1 MLKNFFAAFKL
12 PEVKKRLLIT
22 MGIFLLI
29 RLGYYIIMPYID
41 RGAIAGMVD
50 QGGFLAL
57 LDLFSGGGYQ
67 NFSIFTLGV
76 LPYINSS
83 IILQLLVVVIPHLE
97 NLSKEGGE
105 EGRRQIARYTNYLA
119 LVLAA
124 LQAFMFTNYV
134 FVDALTNTSM
144 IAKIVIMTA
153 MVAGSFLLI
162 WLGEFITEKGM
173 GNGVSLIIFVG
184 IITRI
189 PMSVREASTMLKGGT
204 MSWFTLITT
213 LIILFVVL
221 AGIIYCYQSERR
233 IAVQYSRRISGG
245 TAIGGEASF
254 IPIKLVQTGVLPIIF
269 ASSVLTFPTII
280 AQFVQ
285 GTGFEAFVTTYL
297 ASQTSLV
304 FNITFFVLI
313 VFFVYFYTTITYDPD
328 QMAENLQKSG
338 GFIPGVRPGEAT
350 AEFIRFVL
358 SRVTFPASIF
368 LGALAVVPNLLL
380 ASTSLSIFYFGGT
393 SILIIVG
400 VAVETGNQM
409 EAFLAMRQYKGFLRG

>member
-134 FVDALTNTSM
+134 FVDALINTS
-144 IAKIVIMTA
+144 ITAKIVIMTA

-189 PMSVREASTMLKGGT
+189 PMSVREASTMIKGGT
-204 MSWFTLITT
+204 LSYFTIIVT
-213 LIILFVVL
+213 LVVLFLVL
-221 AGIIYCYQSERR
+221 AGIIYAYQSERR

-285 GTGFEAFVTTYL
+285 GTDFEAFVTTYL
-297 ASQTSLV
+297 ASQTSFV
-304 FNITFFVLI
+304 FNIGFFLLI
-313 VFFVYFYTTITYDPD
+313 VFFTYFYTTITYDPD

-358 SRVTFPASIF
+358 SRITFPASIF

>member
-1 MLKNFFAAFKL
+1 MLKNFFAALKL
-12 PEVKKRLLIT
+12 PEVQKRILVT
-22 MGIFLLI
+22 VGIFILI
-29 RLGYYIIMPYID
+29 RLGYYVVIPYID
-41 RGAIAGMVD
+41 RAVISGMVD

-67 NFSIFTLGV
+67 NFSIFSLGV

-97 NLSKEGGE
+97 YLSKEGGE
-105 EGRRQIARYTNYLA
+105 DGRRQIAKYTNYLA
-119 LVLAA
+119 LVLAV

-134 FVDALTNTSM
+134 FVDALTNTSIM
-144 IAKIVIMTA
+144 AKIVIMITL
-153 MVAGSFLLI
+153 VAGSFLLI
-162 WLGEFITEKGM
+162 WMGEFITEKGL

-189 PMSVREASTMLKGGT
+189 PMSFREASTMLQGGT
-204 MSWFTLITT
+204 LSWVTLIVA
-213 LIILFVVL
+213 LVVL
-221 AGIIYCYQSERR
+221 VATLGGIIYCYQSERR

-245 TAIGGEASF
+245 GMSSQASY

-285 GTGFEAFVTTYL
+285 GTAFATFVENYL
-297 ASQTSLV
+297 SKQTSLF
-304 FNITFFVLI
+304 FNVGFFLLI
-313 VFFVYFYTTITYDPD
+313 VFFTYFYTTITYDPD
-328 QMAENLQKSG
+328 QMSENLQKSG
-338 GFIPGVRPGEAT
+338 GFIPGVRPGQAT
-350 AEFIRFVL
+350 SEFIRFVL
-358 SRVTFPASIF
+358 SRITLPASVF

-380 ASTSLSIFYFGGT
+380 ASTNLSIFYFGGT

-400 VAVETGNQM
+400 VAIETSNQM

>member
-1 MLKNFFAAFKL
+1 MLKSFLAALKL
-12 PEVKKRLLIT
+12 PEVQKRIWIT
-22 MGIFLLI
+22 VGIFILI
-29 RLGYYIIMPYID
+29 RLGYYLVIPYID
-41 RGAIAGMVD
+41 RAVIAEMVG

-67 NFSIFTLGV
+67 NFSIFSLGV

-83 IILQLLVVVIPHLE
+83 IILQLLVVVVPHLE
-97 NLSKEGGE
+97 YLSKEGGE

-119 LVLAA
+119 LVLAV

-134 FVDALTNTSM
+134 FTDALTNTSI
-144 IAKIVIMTA
+144 IAKIVIIITL
-153 MVAGSFLLI
+153 VAGSFLLI
-162 WLGEFITEKGM
+162 WLGEFITEKGL

-189 PMSVREASTMLKGGT
+189 PMSFREASTMLQGGT
-204 MSWFTLITT
+204 LSWVTL
-213 LIILFVVL
+213 LIAMIVLVVVL
-221 AGIIYCYQSERR
+221 GGIIFCYQSERR

-245 TAIGGEASF
+245 GSSTQTSY

-285 GTGFEAFVTTYL
+285 GTAFAEFTQTYL
-297 ASQTSLV
+297 ASQTTWV
-304 FNITFFVLI
+304 FNVGFFLLI
-313 VFFVYFYTTITYDPD
+313 VFFTYFYTTITYDPD
-328 QMAENLQKSG
+328 QMSENLQKSG
-338 GFIPGVRPGEAT
+338 GFIPGVRPGVAT
-350 AEFIRFVL
+350 SEFIRYVL
-358 SRVTFPASIF
+358 SRITFPASIF
-368 LGALAVVPNLLL
+368 LGALAVVPNILLL
-380 ASTSLSIFYFGGT
+380 STNLSIFFFGGT

-400 VAVETGNQM
+400 VAIETSNQM